1 MKISTLAFAAAL
13 AVTGSA
19 FAASHDHDS
28 GSSSSSAGASA
39 HELASNFTGALHK
52 IGAAT
57 RHALHRA
64 DASLHRMGKHDSDKG
79 NG

>member
-1 MKISTLAFAAAL
+1 MKISTLALAAAL

-19 FAASHDHDS
+19 FAAQDHDK
-28 GSSSSSAGASA
+28 GSSSSSGSTSA
-39 HELASNFTGALHK
+39 HQLESNFAGALHK

-57 RHALHRA
+57 RHAWHRA
-64 DASLHRMGKHDSDKG
+64 DASLHRMGKHDSEHK

>member
-1 MKISTLAFAAAL
+1 MKISALAFAAAL

-19 FAASHDHDS
+19 FAATHDGNS
-28 GSSSSSAGASA
+28 GSSSSAGASA
-39 HELASNFTGALHK
+39 HQLERNFAGALHK

-64 DASLHRMGKHDSDKG
+64 DASLHRAGKHQSEHTG
-79 NG
+79 